1 MDKRVWSLRGVSK
14 EWPISHYNTHS
25 TQKTQFDT
33 KIHGSTEKCP
43 VWQKKALPSMHQLSL
58 PLSKTASP
66 LPLRNIFFQFY
77 SNILFLRTHRK
88 LYMKNEI
95 ILIFKYIWYLLGTLT
110 KPNVGEHTQD
120 TTREFQWRQTNSA
133 CAFYCVKGQYI
144 VFQPTTTAICRTC
157 TVVIKKYGLPLVA
170 FTNTKS
176 WHDPPLEILP
186 VAPGH
191 QQPPNIGLLSRDCW
205 WTVATLEAPGILN
218 KLFQH

>member
-1 MDKRVWSLRGVSK
+1 MSES
-14 EWPISHYNTHS
+14 
-25 TQKTQFDT
+25 
-33 KIHGSTEKCP
+33 
-43 VWQKKALPSMHQLSL
+43 
-58 PLSKTASP
+58 
-66 LPLRNIFFQFY
+66 
-77 SNILFLRTHRK
+77 ILK
-88 LYMKNEI
+88 
-95 ILIFKYIWYLLGTLT
+95 
-110 KPNVGEHTQD
+110 
-120 TTREFQWRQTNSA
+120 TTREFQWRQTNCA

-218 KLFQH
+218 NYFSTNQMSSTMTTLYAITGGGKSIDGCTLCTSGWHTETLKTADQGSPSPPVTLNEIWCMSISCL

>member
-1 MDKRVWSLRGVSK
+1 MSES
-14 EWPISHYNTHS
+14 
-25 TQKTQFDT
+25 
-33 KIHGSTEKCP
+33 
-43 VWQKKALPSMHQLSL
+43 
-58 PLSKTASP
+58 
-66 LPLRNIFFQFY
+66 
-77 SNILFLRTHRK
+77 ILK
-88 LYMKNEI
+88 
-95 ILIFKYIWYLLGTLT
+95 
-110 KPNVGEHTQD
+110 
-120 TTREFQWRQTNSA
+120 TTREFQWRQTNCA

-218 KLFQH
+218 NYFSTNQMSSTYSPQWRVYSTISNKDIQLVLKEINRLWVIQLKISKLLYQQIQVSKIYRPINLHLHLAF

>member
-1 MDKRVWSLRGVSK
+1 MPPLHSERWNYLLISKVNRYNRRSL
-14 EWPISHYNTHS
+14 
-25 TQKTQFDT
+25 
-33 KIHGSTEKCP
+33 
-43 VWQKKALPSMHQLSL
+43 
-58 PLSKTASP
+58 
-66 LPLRNIFFQFY
+66 
-77 SNILFLRTHRK
+77 
-88 LYMKNEI
+88 EI
-95 ILIFKYIWYLLGTLT
+95 YRLLGTLT

-120 TTREFQWRQTNSA
+120 NSWVSMA
-133 CAFYCVKGQYI
+133 ADELRMRLLCVKGQYI
-144 VFQPTTTAICRTC
+144 IFQPTTTAICRTC

>member
-1 MDKRVWSLRGVSK
+1 M
-14 EWPISHYNTHS
+14 ENTHTGAS
-25 TQKTQFDT
+25 HAPTPDVYDT
-33 KIHGSTEKCP
+33 HNDGGPLGKAPKSVHSPVRSHTVKHVATHFPGSGT
-43 VWQKKALPSMHQLSL
+43 M
-58 PLSKTASP
+58 
-66 LPLRNIFFQFY
+66 
-77 SNILFLRTHRK
+77 
-88 LYMKNEI
+88 
-95 ILIFKYIWYLLGTLT
+95 LGTLT